1 MNTASRYRSLS
12 HLILA
17 VFLCSL
23 AVAATTRPLARTHL
37 GARAHVNQV
46 NPRLDR
52 NTYFEVSA
60 DLTPSRVIYAPGV
73 RSDLPLIAPVLT
85 QTFALTTRSLHSENW
100 QIAFCGIYRRV
111 RPLKAGDP
119 DPSA

>member
-17 VFLCSL
+17 VFLCLL

-37 GARAHVNQV
+37 GSRATFSQL

-60 DLTPSRVIYAPGV
+60 SASHTHAIRNLLIHRDLSLVAIAQTQSFQTPVERQL
-73 RSDLPLIAPVLT
+73 DNWPVL
-85 QTFALTTRSLHSENW
+85 FSPVYRHIPPSSLD
-100 QIAFCGIYRRV
+100 
-111 RPLKAGDP
+111 DP
-119 DPSA
+119 YLSA